1 MPKETRRYI
10 AKSVVELRQIAAA
23 NPGDTKIIGDVKVE
37 LSYRKSSA
45 ARTLLLEIESGA
57 VSPPTSLIKSK
68 EKMPESSLGESECAA
83 LEARYELLRATFS
96 EQGEVLARW
105 GLTESM
111 PVDLLVKI
119 MSLWAEKFSGG
130 YVHVIRSQEQFL
142 KDCKFLGIALPKTK
156 KDLK

>member
-1 MPKETRRYI
+1 
-10 AKSVVELRQIAAA
+10 
-23 NPGDTKIIGDVKVE
+23 
-37 LSYRKSSA
+37 
-45 ARTLLLEIESGA
+45 
-57 VSPPTSLIKSK
+57 
-68 EKMPESSLGESECAA
+68 MPESSFGESDCPA

-111 PVDLLVKI
+111 PVDFLVKI

-130 YVHVIRSQEQFL
+130 YTHVIRSQEQLL

-156 KDLK
+156 KDSK